1 MSVEPRDG
9 GGKVVVVT
17 GSTRGIGHGLA
28 KAFLER
34 GCSVV
39 VSGRAQSAVDEAVR
53 ELGAPQR
60 TLGLAADVTREGDQQ
75 ALWDAAV
82 ERFGRIDVWIANAGI
97 SVVRRPLDEVPAD
110 ALRALVETN
119 VLGVL
124 HSARVALRGM
134 VPAGRG
140 QLWLMEGFGSGNERA
155 AGMAS
160 YGATKRSVSYLVKA
174 LQKEAKG
181 TGVQVNALS
190 PGIVLTDLLLDD
202 YEGRPEELEKA
213 KKVFR
218 ILGDRVETVTPWL
231 ADEVLATDKGGTRV
245 AWLTK
250 PKAFGRFAT
259 AGIRKR
265 DPFAGELAGSAR

>member
-1 MSVEPRDG
+1 MSTADG
-9 GGKVVVVT
+9 TVVVIT

-28 KAFLER
+28 RAFLAR
-34 GCSVV
+34 GCRVV
-39 VSGRAQSAVDEAVR
+39 VSGRAQAAVDDAVR
-53 ELGAPQR
+53 SLGAPER
-60 TLGLAADVTREGDQQ
+60 TLGLAADVTSEPDQQ

-82 ERFGRIDVWIANAGI
+82 QRFGRVDVWIANAGR
-97 SVVRRPLDEVPAD
+97 SVRRGGVDEVPAEE
-110 ALRALVETN
+110 LRSLVETN

-124 HSARVALRGM
+124 HSAQVALRGM

-140 QLWLMEGFGSGNERA
+140 QLWLVEGFGSGNERA

-181 TGVQVNALS
+181 TGVQVGALS
-190 PGIVLTDLLLDD
+190 PGIVLTDLLLHDD
-202 YEGRPEELEKA
+202 DGSPQAERA

-231 ADEVLATDKGGTRV
+231 ADRVLATDRGGARV

-250 PKAFGRFAT
+250 RKAFARFAT
-259 AGIRKR
+259 AGVTKR
-265 DPFAGELAGSAR
+265 DPFAADLVGSAR